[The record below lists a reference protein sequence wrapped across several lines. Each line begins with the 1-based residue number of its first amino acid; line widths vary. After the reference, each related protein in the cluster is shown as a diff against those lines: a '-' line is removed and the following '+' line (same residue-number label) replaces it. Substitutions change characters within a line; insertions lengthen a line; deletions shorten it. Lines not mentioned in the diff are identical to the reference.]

1 MIIHFFH
8 LSIIF
13 PICHNTCHSF
23 LHTIICSTCKCS
35 ISPAYIIFSKPK
47 QKLKLARSYL
57 KWNKKKEFLL
67 WIAIALLVN
76 YKNMKIEINAL
87 HSKRR
92 RNTINIDKKFKIFVQ
107 RKPNWIYKH
116 YFFSPGCLLLSLL
129 SFFFFFFFALSLV
142 LSLYFK
148 NKLVL
153 IKDKFKTHFIQIH
166 GN

>member
-1 MIIHFFH
+1 M
-8 LSIIF
+8 
-13 PICHNTCHSF
+13 
-23 LHTIICSTCKCS
+23 
-35 ISPAYIIFSKPK
+35 
-47 QKLKLARSYL
+47 
-57 KWNKKKEFLL
+57 KK
-67 WIAIALLVN
+67 
-76 YKNMKIEINAL
+76 EINAL

-92 RNTINIDKKFKIFVQ
+92 RNTINIDKKFKSFVQ

-116 YFFSPGCLLLSLL
+116 YFFSPDCLLLSLL
-129 SFFFFFFFALSLV
+129 SFFVLFALSLV